1 MKQIQLDRFNIELN
15 EYWEWVCSALFVLV
29 PLDLLT
35 TVYATV
41 SVGLEHEANPFM
53 IWLLGQS
60 TPVIAA
66 VHLLVVVL
74 VAGIFEL
81 YYRLSQ
87 RSEQYGE
94 MMLQAAKVYLALLTT
109 VGLVVFGNN
118 LLIVWS
124 ASTPPV

>member
-1 MKQIQLDRFNIELN
+1 MRQLQPGGFDVELS
-15 EYWEWVCSALFVLV
+15 EYWEWVLSALFVLV

-74 VAGIFEL
+74 VAGIFEI

-109 VGLVVFGNN
+109 AGLIIFGNN
-118 LLIVWS
+118 LLIIYL
-124 ASTPPV
+124 ASNIRL